1 VITSD
6 SRDRLFFA
14 RESEGDMT
22 TTTRLMTA
30 DELLTLPSGRFR
42 YELIKGELIT
52 MSPAGQEHGA
62 ITINLTVLL
71 AQHVKANKLG
81 IVFAAETGFK
91 LESDPDTV
99 RAPDVSFIRRAR
111 VEREGISKGYGAGAP
126 DLAVEVL
133 SPDDS
138 PRKVEKKTGD
148 WFAGGALEVWN
159 VNPRKRTVTVHHSTA
174 DATTLTEDE
183 ELDGGA
189 LLPGFRCRVSE
200 VFD

>member
-1 VITSD
+1 MMS
-6 SRDRLFFA
+6 
-14 RESEGDMT
+14 

-52 MSPAGQEHGA
+52 MSPSGGEHGA
-62 ITINLTVLL
+62 IIANLTGLL
-71 AQHVKANKLG
+71 FQHVRANKLG
-81 IVFAAETGFK
+81 IIFGAETGFK

-99 RAPDVSFIRRAR
+99 RAPDVSFIRRER
-111 VEREGISKGYGAGAP
+111 VEREGIAKNYPIGSP

-138 PRKVEKKTGD
+138 PRKVEKKTSD
-148 WFAGGALEVWN
+148 WLAGGAREVWN
-159 VNPRKRTVTVHHSTA
+159 VNPKNRTITVHRSPT
-174 DATTLTEDE
+174 DATVLSEND

-189 LLPGFRCRVSE
+189 LVPGFRCKVSE
-200 VFD
+200 IFV

>member
-1 VITSD
+1 
-6 SRDRLFFA
+6 
-14 RESEGDMT
+14 M

-30 DELLTLPSGRFR
+30 DELLTLPRGRFR

-81 IVFAAETGFK
+81 VVFAAETGFK

-138 PRKVEKKTGD
+138 PGKVEKKTRD
-148 WFAGGALEVWN
+148 WLAGGALEVWN
-159 VNPRKRTVTVHHSTA
+159 VNPRKRTITVHRSAA
-174 DATTLTEDE
+174 DATTLTEDD
-183 ELDGGA
+183 ELGGGE

>member
-1 VITSD
+1 
-6 SRDRLFFA
+6 
-14 RESEGDMT
+14 M

-71 AQHVKANKLG
+71 AQHVKANNLG
-81 IVFAAETGFK
+81 IIFAAETGFK

-99 RAPDVSFIRRAR
+99 RAPDVSFIRRER

-138 PRKVEKKTGD
+138 PRKVEKKTAD
-148 WFAGGALEVWN
+148 WLAGGALEVWN
-159 VNPRKRTVTVHHSTA
+159 VNPKKRTAAVHRPAAGSTVLGES
-174 DATTLTEDE
+174 DE
-183 ELDGGA
+183 LGGGE

-200 VFD
+200 VFA

>member
-1 VITSD
+1 
-6 SRDRLFFA
+6 
-14 RESEGDMT
+14 MT

-30 DELLTLPSGRFR
+30 DELLTLPRGRFR

-52 MSPAGQEHGA
+52 MSPGGGEHGA
-62 ITINLTVLL
+62 LIANLTGMLY
-71 AQHVKANKLG
+71 QHVKANKLG
-81 IVFAAETGFK
+81 IIFGAETGFK
-91 LESDPDTV
+91 LESNPDTV
-99 RAPDVSFIRRAR
+99 RAPDVCFIRRER
-111 VEREGISKGYGAGAP
+111 VEREGIAKGYPVGSP

-159 VNPRKRTVTVHHSTA
+159 VNPRKRTVTAHHSTA

-183 ELDGGA
+183 ELYGGA

>member
-1 VITSD
+1 
-6 SRDRLFFA
+6 
-14 RESEGDMT
+14 MT

-30 DELLTLPSGRFR
+30 DELLTLPRGRFR

-52 MSPAGQEHGA
+52 MSPGGGEHGA
-62 ITINLTVLL
+62 IMANLTGLL
-71 AQHVKANKLG
+71 YQHVRANKLG
-81 IVFAAETGFK
+81 TIFGAETGFK

-99 RAPDVSFIRRAR
+99 RAPDVSFVRRAR
-111 VEREGISKGYGAGAP
+111 IEREGIAKAYPVGSP

-148 WFAGGALEVWN
+148 WLAGGAREVWN
-159 VNPRKRTVTVHHSTA
+159 VNPKQRTVTVHRSTA
-174 DATTLTEDE
+174 DATVLSEND

-189 LLPGFRCRVSE
+189 LVPGFRCRVSE
-200 VFD
+200 IFA